1 MKTLLRTVLSF
12 AFLVLL
18 AACAGTQQI
27 SRTPAPAAS
36 PVTATKTTDTDA
48 YIARV
53 EAIARRRGVQVL
65 WVNRP

>member
-1 MKTLLRTVLSF
+1 MKTLPRTMLGL
-12 AFLVLL
+12 APLLLL
-18 AACAGTQQI
+18 AGCAGTQQI
-27 SRTPAPAAS
+27 SRSPAPAAS
-36 PVTATKTTDTDA
+36 AVTATKTSDTDA